1 MDRKVFAAGVA
12 GAAAV
17 AGQAAL
23 VRELLTLFSG
33 LELAAGLLLAAWL
46 AWTGVGSLV
55 AARLA
60 RDGRGL
66 GPALAL
72 AGAGLPL
79 AVLLARAARPLLGIV
94 PGGFPDLG
102 QLALLAAALPAL
114 PGPALGFVFAAAW
127 AGAVRPLSVYL
138 AEAAGA
144 ALAGLAFTFLLLPCL
159 GLLGATLA
167 AGTLAAGCGL
177 GLARD
182 RAARLATGLAL
193 ALLLAGLVGLPA
205 LERISAAWR
214 FGPGVAAVEDTPY
227 QTLAVTCQA
236 GQYTLFADGGWRLSA
251 PDPESAQWAAHPALL
266 AHPAPRRVLL
276 LGGDPCGLAAEALRH
291 ASVQAVDVVDADPAA
306 PLLLQRTLPPGL
318 CAAAA
323 DARVRIHAR
332 DAAIFV
338 RRVREPYDVALMGL
352 GEPVGLGQARFYS
365 LEFFTSLRAA
375 LEPDGV
381 LAFALPGSPDALGPA
396 QARVL
401 AGVRATLAAAFP
413 EVLVLPGASV
423 RFLAGVRPGLVPSGP
438 DLLLRR
444 LAERGLTLA
453 FLRPDSLADAFN
465 PWRRATLD
473 AALDAAWGAARDGAG
488 PGAVNR
494 DLAPTASLDA
504 LRAWLRQLAPG
515 LPLPAAPAAAGPG
528 FWAGLA
534 AASAGLGLWLA
545 RGGSSRSAAGCV
557 ALAGGAGMAL
567 SLALLLG
574 IQVLAGTLASRLAL
588 LAAAYMAGLAL
599 GAARVQAAGWMARPA
614 LARLVAVQAGICLAL
629 VGTGPL
635 LGLLAAQRELL
646 AGPGLDAAF
655 AGLALGGGLLGG
667 LHFGLASRVLG
678 ADAWPGTGLGGRLY
692 ALDLAGAAL
701 FLLPATLAGFPL
713 LGFAGTLIAAA
724 LPCLAG
730 LAALLV
736 ALRRN
741 GEGS

>member
-1 MDRKVFAAGVA
+1 MDRKVWAAGVA
-12 GAAAV
+12 GGAAV

-23 VRELLTLFSG
+23 VREFLTLFSG
-33 LELAAGLLLAAWL
+33 LELAAGLLLVAWL
-46 AWTGVGSLV
+46 AWAGLGSLV

-127 AGAVRPLSVYL
+127 AGAVRPLAVYL

-159 GLLGATLA
+159 GLLGAALA
-167 AGTLAAGCGL
+167 AGTLAAACGL
-177 GLARD
+177 ALAQG

-193 ALLLAGLVGLPA
+193 ALLLGGLAGLPA

-214 FGPGVAAVEDTPY
+214 FGPGVAAIEDTPY

-266 AHPAPRRVLL
+266 AHLAPRRVLL

-291 ASVQAVDVVDADPAA
+291 ASVRAVDVVDADPAA

-352 GEPVGLGQARFYS
+352 GEPVGLGLARFYS

-375 LEPDGV
+375 LGPDGV

-396 QARVL
+396 QARAL

-423 RFLAGVRPGLVPSGP
+423 RFLAGVRPGLLPFGP

-444 LAERGLTLA
+444 LAERGLDLA
-453 FLRPDSLADAFN
+453 YLRPDSLEDAFN

-473 AALDAAWGAARDGAG
+473 AALDAAWGAAG
-488 PGAVNR
+488 PGDVNR
-494 DLAPTASLDA
+494 DLAPTACLDA

-515 LPLPAAPAAAGPG
+515 LPLPAAPARAGAG
-528 FWAGLA
+528 FWAALA
-534 AASAGLGLWLA
+534 IASAGLGLWLS
-545 RGGSSRSAAGCV
+545 RGGIGRAAAGCV

-588 LAAAYMAGLAL
+588 LAAGYMAGLAL
-599 GAARVQAAGWMARPA
+599 GAAWVQAAGWAGRPA
-614 LARLVAVQAGICLAL
+614 LARLAAVLAGTCLAL
-629 VGTGPL
+629 AATGPL
-635 LGLLAAQRELL
+635 LGVLAAQREVL
-646 AGPGLDAAF
+646 AGLGLDAAF
-655 AGLALGGGLLGG
+655 AGLALGCGLLGG

-713 LGFAGTLIAAA
+713 LGFSGTLLAAA

-730 LAALLV
+730 LGALLV
-736 ALRRN
+736 AFRRN
-741 GEGS
+741 GKNS